1 MVDNLFHF
9 FLVRYGKLWA
19 ERYANLGLTM
29 DEIKAEWQAEINRLT
44 PDELET
50 GIAACRT
57 RTFPPTLP
65 EFVKLCW
72 IGHPSADEAWALAVK
87 AMDENETVIW
97 TNEIMYAWDRCR
109 AVYEDG
115 DKVGARMAFKAVY
128 EGLDLSA
135 RPEWIVSEGF
145 DKDKR
150 VIEMQSA
157 QIAGLLSMNEPK
169 LLAAQESNSSAKDEA
184 LQKLRELKV
193 SIKSL
198 VNFEPS
204 INPDIVRTEELKC
217 IAAEKVRAYME
228 AK

>member
-1 MVDNLFHF
+1 MVDKLFHF

-65 EFVKLCW
+65 EFVKMCW
-72 IGHPSADEAWALAVK
+72 VGHPSSDEAWALALK
-87 AMDENETVIW
+87 AMDENETIVW

-145 DKDKR
+145 DKEKR
-150 VIEMQSA
+150 VIAMESA
-157 QIAGLLSMNEPK
+157 QTSGLLGMNDQLK
-169 LLAAQESNSSAKDEA
+169 LTSAKQSTAKA
-184 LQKLRELKV
+184 LALEKLMQIKHTPAAERQAPKDPTNELKQQ
-193 SIKSL
+193 S
-198 VNFEPS
+198 F
-204 INPDIVRTEELKC
+204 
-217 IAAEKVRAYME
+217 EKVQAFME